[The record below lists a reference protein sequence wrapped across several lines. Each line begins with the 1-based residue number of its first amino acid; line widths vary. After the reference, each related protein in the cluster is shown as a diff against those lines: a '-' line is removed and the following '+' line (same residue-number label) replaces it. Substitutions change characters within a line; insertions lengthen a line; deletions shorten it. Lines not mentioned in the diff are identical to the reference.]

1 MNGGARSARARDAAR
16 TLYLVWLRRRQSRE
30 RDGGAGDYRS
40 ERERDEEE
48 RRKFM
53 SAAKMKRVSQ
63 LLEFL

>member
-1 MNGGARSARARDAAR
+1 
-16 TLYLVWLRRRQSRE
+16 LVWLRRQQSQE

-63 LLEFL
+63 LYNNNKQK